1 MCFLCGCAL
10 FLGTSH
16 SRQVCMSTVFLHCW
30 QRTEQHQE
38 NLQEQRCTTSARP
51 ARKPGPQHNS
61 SHPSGANREVPRT
74 WNNRKGW
81 VKSDE
86 MTCKTRELIIE
97 LIIRN
102 FILIILVGNLDF
114 YHYNVV
120 LQCQECHCLGL
131 SGRNLVKKPSRQ
143 GPVWLVASLGGPVEG
158 ELCESPRV
166 SAVPKQKVW
175 LWPLNLVNYIHI
187 FMLPS
192 TVRQ

>member
-1 MCFLCGCAL
+1 
-10 FLGTSH
+10 
-16 SRQVCMSTVFLHCW
+16 
-30 QRTEQHQE
+30 
-38 NLQEQRCTTSARP
+38 
-51 ARKPGPQHNS
+51 
-61 SHPSGANREVPRT
+61 
-74 WNNRKGW
+74 
-81 VKSDE
+81 

-175 LWPLNLVNYIHI
+175 L
-187 FMLPS
+187 
-192 TVRQ
+192 